1 MFMGMLDQAD
11 WGVFQRSE
19 TWKAFGIA
27 VVLFGVI
34 AFAGL
39 SLFDS
44 MDEIFESDAE
54 PAPIPEIIVQSLN
67 RTGIEDNYTTEGE
80 IRLSELRGDVIILDL
95 LAHDCSNCHAVQ
107 AHLEEY
113 MDEWKQTA
121 DENGVGFHIVGYGA
135 WYQESLEY
143 LNESGGEYT
152 VPLYPT
158 GLGSTTSALLEDGST
173 TDPVKLFTTAGTG
186 QIPGVMVIDVEGYIV
201 ERQATG
207 TPIGGWG

>member
-1 MFMGMLDQAD
+1 MGMLDQAD

-19 TWKAFGIA
+19 TWKAFGVAI
-27 VVLFGVI
+27 VLFGVI

-107 AHLEEY
+107 AHLE
-113 MDEWKQTA
+113 
-121 DENGVGFHIVGYGA
+121 
-135 WYQESLEY
+135 
-143 LNESGGEYT
+143 
-152 VPLYPT
+152 
-158 GLGSTTSALLEDGST
+158 
-173 TDPVKLFTTAGTG
+173 
-186 QIPGVMVIDVEGYIV
+186 
-201 ERQATG
+201 
-207 TPIGGWG
+207 